1 MENWLATTIATV
13 ANGIEASIVVHNIL
27 LIPEMKATL

>member
-13 ANGIEASIVVHNIL
+13 ANGIEASILIHNIL
-27 LIPEMKATL
+27 LKPEMKGTL